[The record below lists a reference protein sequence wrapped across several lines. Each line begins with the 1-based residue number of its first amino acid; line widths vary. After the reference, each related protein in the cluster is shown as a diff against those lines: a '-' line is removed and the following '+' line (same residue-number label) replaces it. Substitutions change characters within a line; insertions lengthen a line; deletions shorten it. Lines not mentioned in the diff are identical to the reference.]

1 MVKSNYRLAKP
12 FVHKLPIFSF
22 LSTKQKDAI
31 SYSMNSLKYEE
42 NSVIFKEGDDAASFF
57 IIISGLVEVQ
67 IPGKPVIKFKK
78 GDSFGENCL
87 KPNQIRSG
95 SAVCLEKT
103 ELLAMSREDLKSCLG
118 DKSLEELLFHNIV
131 KWSLR
136 RSEIFKG
143 LSSFDESKL
152 ISLGD
157 FTYRADEETLV
168 EAYDTDD
175 KIYIS
180 L

>member
-1 MVKSNYRLAKP
+1 
-12 FVHKLPIFSF
+12 
-22 LSTKQKDAI
+22 
-31 SYSMNSLKYEE
+31 
-42 NSVIFKEGDDAASFF
+42 
-57 IIISGLVEVQ
+57 
-67 IPGKPVIKFKK
+67 
-78 GDSFGENCL
+78 
-87 KPNQIRSG
+87 
-95 SAVCLEKT
+95 
-103 ELLAMSREDLKSCLG
+103 MSREDLKSCLG

-136 RSEIFKG
+136 RSEIFKE

-157 FTYRADEETLV
+157 FSYRADEEIIV
-168 EAYDTDD
+168 DAYDTDD

>member
-12 FVHKLPIFSF
+12 FVHKLPLFSF
-22 LSTKQKDAI
+22 LSNKQKDSI
-31 SYSMNSLKYEE
+31 SYNMNSLKYSPNEF
-42 NSVIFKEGDDAASFF
+42 IFKEGDDAASFF
-57 IIISGLVEVQ
+57 IIISGVVEIQ
-67 IPGKPVIKFKK
+67 IPGKSPIKFKN

-95 SAVCLEKT
+95 SAICLEKT
-103 ELLAMSREDLKSCLG
+103 ELLALSREDLKLCLG

-131 KWSLR
+131 KWSLK

-143 LSSFDESKL
+143 MSSFDESKL

-157 FTYRADEETLV
+157 FVYRRSEEVLI
-168 EAYDTDD
+168 EAGDIDD
-175 KIYIS
+175 KIYVC